1 MNRTKN
7 IRKIIGIIVITI
19 SITLMLIVMLY
30 KATYSS
36 LETNLKSTI
45 VTSDIQKADVLK
57 KQISVF
63 FSTMEGFVTS
73 ISQMTD
79 DLEKDKV
86 KLVILLS
93 DLTHEL
99 NATGMGIVTDKG
111 KGVVGLDVDFD
122 RYSGMKKALAGKNS
136 LTVVD
141 NGPNGE
147 SKCLLFAV
155 PLYDDVKGKKYV
167 FYATIAREYIYKVF
181 RSSTEYNEQYV
192 MLINK
197 NREVMLPMTNLQKQ
211 KEFSDIMDN
220 PANYKLEEKFNSFE
234 KKVKEQRGAIDQ
246 FIFNG
251 DSYYVDVVYVDDSDM
266 FLVSLVDTDEATSY
280 IQYATNMAGI
290 IFAIV
295 VGLFAIAIILT
306 TILQFRNQ
314 SNMFRLAYNDK
325 LTGIYNWEY
334 MQIKV
339 YELLKE
345 DRKLILVL
353 FDIKGLKY
361 INDIYGFAS
370 GDKIL
375 LDIANFIKENK
386 FTEDNF
392 YGYSKLEDDAF
403 ALVIEGEID
412 ERFVVMVK
420 AFMNELQGKIS
431 DLCEVNFAVGIAP
444 IKRNDDGNYHRV
456 IDDAYSAMESNSKQT
471 GITIGV
477 YDQEFKEELIKSK
490 KLEGDLPYALKNKE
504 IKVYLQPKY
513 DTATEK
519 IVGAE
524 ALVRW
529 QHHELGFISP
539 GQFIP
544 LFESNGMIS
553 KIDRY
558 VLDQVCANFKEWKAK
573 KLNLYPISVNL
584 SRAEVNDKNLVNVVK
599 SIRDKYDIGSDLVEI
614 EITESSVAN
623 NDEQLFELMEQ
634 LRTNGFKLSMD
645 DFGTG
650 YSSLSQLMKMPIDY
664 LKLDKSFIDNC
675 INDDPENKTHKFI
688 ANVVRIA
695 KDINCKVVAEGVETK
710 EQRDTLL
717 EAGCDIIQ
725 GFYYAKPM
733 PVSEYEKLLK
743 E

>member
-30 KATYSS
+30 KAAYSS

-93 DLTHEL
+93 DLTQEL

-122 RYSGMKKALAGKNS
+122 RYSGMKKALAGEIS

-155 PLYDDVKGKKYV
+155 PLYDDVKGKNYV

-197 NREVMLPMTNLQKQ
+197 NREVMLPMTDLQKQ

-220 PANYKLEEKFNSFE
+220 PANYKLEEKFNSFV
-234 KKVKEQRGAIDQ
+234 KKVKEQRGAIEQ
-246 FIFNG
+246 FSFNS

-266 FLVSLVDTDEATSY
+266 FLVSLVHTDEATSY
-280 IQYATNMAGI
+280 IQHATNMAGI

-339 YELLKE
+339 HELLK
-345 DRKLILVL
+345 DDKKLILVL
-353 FDIKGLKY
+353 FDIKGMKY
-361 INDIYGFAS
+361 INDLYGFAV

-375 LDIANFIKENK
+375 LNIADFIKDNKFEENK
-386 FTEDNF
+386 F

-403 ALVIEGEID
+403 ALVIEGEIN
-412 ERFVVMVK
+412 ERFEVMVK
-420 AFMNELQGKIS
+420 AFMNELQGKVS
-431 DLCEVNFAVGIAP
+431 DLCEINFAVGIAP
-444 IKRNDDGNYHRV
+444 IKLNDDGNYHGV
-456 IDDAYSAMESNSKQT
+456 VDNAYSAMESISKQSE
-471 GITIGV
+471 ITIGV
-477 YDQEFKEELIKSK
+477 YNQELKEELIQEK

-513 DTATEK
+513 DTVTEK

-544 LFESNGMIS
+544 LFENNGMIS

-558 VLDQVCANFKEWKAK
+558 VLDQVCAKFKEWKSEG
-573 KLNLYPISVNL
+573 LNLYPISVNL

-599 SIRDKYDIGSDLVEI
+599 SIRDKYDIGSDLIEI

-634 LRTNGFKLSMD
+634 LRENGFKLSMD

-688 ANVVRIA
+688 ENVIRIA

-710 EQRDTLL
+710 EQRDTLV
-717 EAGCDIIQ
+717 EVGCDIIQ

-733 PVSEYEKLLK
+733 PVNDYEKLLTD
-743 E
+743 

>member
-7 IRKIIGIIVITI
+7 IRKIIGIIVIII

-30 KATYSS
+30 KAAYSS

-73 ISQMTD
+73 ISQMSD

-93 DLTHEL
+93 DLTQEL

-122 RYSGMKKALAGKNS
+122 RYSGMKKALAGEIS

-155 PLYDDVKGKKYV
+155 PLYDDVKGKNYV

-197 NREVMLPMTNLQKQ
+197 NREVMLPMTDLQKQ

-220 PANYKLEEKFNSFE
+220 PANYKLEEKFNSFV
-234 KKVKEQRGAIDQ
+234 KKVKEQRGAIEQ
-246 FIFNG
+246 FSFNS

-266 FLVSLVDTDEATSY
+266 FLVSLVHTDEATSY
-280 IQYATNMAGI
+280 IQHATNMAGI

-339 YELLKE
+339 HELLK
-345 DRKLILVL
+345 DDKKLILVL
-353 FDIKGLKY
+353 FDIKGMKY
-361 INDIYGFAS
+361 INDLYGFAV

-375 LDIANFIKENK
+375 LNIADFIKDNK
-386 FTEDNF
+386 FEEDKF

-403 ALVIEGEID
+403 ALVIEGEIN
-412 ERFVVMVK
+412 ERFEVMVK
-420 AFMNELQGKIS
+420 AFMNELQGKVS
-431 DLCEVNFAVGIAP
+431 DLCEINFAVGIAP
-444 IKRNDDGNYHRV
+444 IKLNDDGNYHGV
-456 IDDAYSAMESNSKQT
+456 VDNAYSAMESISKQSE
-471 GITIGV
+471 ITIGV
-477 YDQEFKEELIKSK
+477 YNQELKEELIQEK

-513 DTATEK
+513 DTVTEK

-544 LFESNGMIS
+544 LFENNGMIS

-558 VLDQVCANFKEWKAK
+558 VLDQVCAKFKEWKSEG
-573 KLNLYPISVNL
+573 LNLYPISVNL

-599 SIRDKYDIGSDLVEI
+599 SIRDKYDIGSDLIEI

-634 LRTNGFKLSMD
+634 LRENGFKLSMD

-688 ANVVRIA
+688 ENVIRIA

-710 EQRDTLL
+710 EQRDTLV
-717 EAGCDIIQ
+717 EVGCDIIQ

-733 PVSEYEKLLK
+733 PVNDYEKLLTD
-743 E
+743 

>member
-36 LETNLKSTI
+36 LETNLKSTL

-122 RYSGMKKALAGKNS
+122 RYSGMKKALAGENS

-197 NREVMLPMTNLQKQ
+197 NREVMLPMTDLQKQ

-234 KKVKEQRGAIDQ
+234 KNVKKQKGAIDQ
-246 FIFNG
+246 FSFNSA
-251 DSYYVDVVYVDDSDM
+251 SYYVDVVYVDDSDM

-280 IQYATNMAGI
+280 IQHATNMAGI

-339 YELLKE
+339 HELLKE

-375 LDIANFIKENK
+375 LDIASFIKENK

-444 IKRNDDGNYHRV
+444 IKRNDDGNYHGV
-456 IDDAYSAMESNSKQT
+456 IDNAYSAMESNSKQT

-544 LFESNGMIS
+544 LFENNGMIS

-573 KLNLYPISVNL
+573 NLNLYPISVNL

>member
-30 KATYSS
+30 KAAYSS

-93 DLTHEL
+93 DLTQEL

-122 RYSGMKKALAGKNS
+122 RYSGMKKALAGEIS

-155 PLYDDVKGKKYV
+155 PLYDDVKGKNYV

-197 NREVMLPMTNLQKQ
+197 NREVMLPMTDLQKQ

-220 PANYKLEEKFNSFE
+220 PANYKLEEKFNSFV
-234 KKVKEQRGAIDQ
+234 KKVKEQRGAIEQ
-246 FIFNG
+246 FSFNS

-266 FLVSLVDTDEATSY
+266 FLVSLVHTDEATSY
-280 IQYATNMAGI
+280 IQHATNMAGI

-339 YELLKE
+339 HELLK
-345 DRKLILVL
+345 DDKKLILVL
-353 FDIKGLKY
+353 FDIKGMKY
-361 INDIYGFAS
+361 INDLYGFAV

-375 LDIANFIKENK
+375 LNIADFIKDNK
-386 FTEDNF
+386 FEEDKF

-403 ALVIEGEID
+403 ALVIEGEIN
-412 ERFVVMVK
+412 ERFEVMVK
-420 AFMNELQGKIS
+420 AFMNELQGKVS
-431 DLCEVNFAVGIAP
+431 DLCEINFAVGIAP
-444 IKRNDDGNYHRV
+444 IKLNDDGNYHGV
-456 IDDAYSAMESNSKQT
+456 VDNAYSAMESISKQSE
-471 GITIGV
+471 ITIGV
-477 YDQEFKEELIKSK
+477 YNQELKEELIQEK

-504 IKVYLQPKY
+504 IKVYLHPKY
-513 DTATEK
+513 DTVTEK

-544 LFESNGMIS
+544 LFENNGMIS

-558 VLDQVCANFKEWKAK
+558 VLDQVCAKFKEWKSEG
-573 KLNLYPISVNL
+573 LNLYPISVNL

-599 SIRDKYDIGSDLVEI
+599 SIRDKYDIGSDLIEI

-634 LRTNGFKLSMD
+634 LRENGFKLSMD

-688 ANVVRIA
+688 ENVIRIA

-710 EQRDTLL
+710 EQRDTLV
-717 EAGCDIIQ
+717 EVGCDIIQ

-733 PVSEYEKLLK
+733 PVNDYEKLLTD
-743 E
+743 

>member
-30 KATYSS
+30 KAAYSS

-73 ISQMTD
+73 ISQMSD

-93 DLTHEL
+93 DLTQEL

-122 RYSGMKKALAGKNS
+122 RYSGMKKALAGEIS

-155 PLYDDVKGKKYV
+155 PLYDDVKGKNYV

-197 NREVMLPMTNLQKQ
+197 NREVMLPMTDLQKQ

-220 PANYKLEEKFNSFE
+220 PANYKLEEKFNSFV
-234 KKVKEQRGAIDQ
+234 KKVKEQRGAIEQ
-246 FIFNG
+246 FSFNS

-266 FLVSLVDTDEATSY
+266 FLVSLVHTDEATSY
-280 IQYATNMAGI
+280 IQHATNMAGI

-339 YELLKE
+339 HELLK
-345 DRKLILVL
+345 DDKKLILVL
-353 FDIKGLKY
+353 FDIKGMKY
-361 INDIYGFAS
+361 INDLYGFAV

-375 LDIANFIKENK
+375 LNIADFIKDNKFEENK
-386 FTEDNF
+386 F

-403 ALVIEGEID
+403 ALVIEGEIN
-412 ERFVVMVK
+412 ERFEVMVK
-420 AFMNELQGKIS
+420 AFMNELQGKVS
-431 DLCEVNFAVGIAP
+431 DLCEINFAVGIAP
-444 IKRNDDGNYHRV
+444 IKLNDDGNYHGV
-456 IDDAYSAMESNSKQT
+456 VDNAYSAMESISKQSE
-471 GITIGV
+471 ITIGV
-477 YDQEFKEELIKSK
+477 YNQELKEELIQEK

-513 DTATEK
+513 DTVTEK

-544 LFESNGMIS
+544 LFENNGMIS

-558 VLDQVCANFKEWKAK
+558 VLDQVCAKFKEWKSEG
-573 KLNLYPISVNL
+573 LNLYPISVNL

-599 SIRDKYDIGSDLVEI
+599 SIRDKYDIGSDLIEI

-634 LRTNGFKLSMD
+634 LRENGFKLSMD

-688 ANVVRIA
+688 ENVIRIA

-710 EQRDTLL
+710 EQRDTLV
-717 EAGCDIIQ
+717 EVGCDIIQ

-733 PVSEYEKLLK
+733 PVNDYEKLLTD
-743 E
+743 

>member
-19 SITLMLIVMLY
+19 SITLMLIVLLY

-122 RYSGMKKALAGKNS
+122 RYSGMKKALAGENS

-155 PLYDDVKGKKYV
+155 SLYDDVKGKNYV

-197 NREVMLPMTNLQKQ
+197 NREVMLPMTDLQKQ
-211 KEFSDIMDN
+211 KEFSDIIDN

-234 KKVKEQRGAIDQ
+234 KKVKEQRGAIEQ
-246 FIFNG
+246 FSFNS

-280 IQYATNMAGI
+280 IQHATNMAGI

-339 YELLKE
+339 HELLKE

-392 YGYSKLEDDAF
+392 YGYSL
-403 ALVIEGEID
+403 
-412 ERFVVMVK
+412 
-420 AFMNELQGKIS
+420 
-431 DLCEVNFAVGIAP
+431 
-444 IKRNDDGNYHRV
+444 
-456 IDDAYSAMESNSKQT
+456 SK
-471 GITIGV
+471 
-477 YDQEFKEELIKSK
+477 F
-490 KLEGDLPYALKNKE
+490 
-504 IKVYLQPKY
+504 
-513 DTATEK
+513 
-519 IVGAE
+519 
-524 ALVRW
+524 
-529 QHHELGFISP
+529 
-539 GQFIP
+539 
-544 LFESNGMIS
+544 
-553 KIDRY
+553 
-558 VLDQVCANFKEWKAK
+558 
-573 KLNLYPISVNL
+573 
-584 SRAEVNDKNLVNVVK
+584 DKNFC
-599 SIRDKYDIGSDLVEI
+599 R
-614 EITESSVAN
+614 
-623 NDEQLFELMEQ
+623 
-634 LRTNGFKLSMD
+634 
-645 DFGTG
+645 
-650 YSSLSQLMKMPIDY
+650 
-664 LKLDKSFIDNC
+664 
-675 INDDPENKTHKFI
+675 
-688 ANVVRIA
+688 
-695 KDINCKVVAEGVETK
+695 
-710 EQRDTLL
+710 
-717 EAGCDIIQ
+717 
-725 GFYYAKPM
+725 
-733 PVSEYEKLLK
+733 
-743 E
+743 

>member
-73 ISQMTD
+73 ISQMSD

-122 RYSGMKKALAGKNS
+122 RYSGMKKALAGEIS

-197 NREVMLPMTNLQKQ
+197 NREVMLPMTDLQKQ

-220 PANYKLEEKFNSFE
+220 PANYKLEEKFNSFV
-234 KKVKEQRGAIDQ
+234 KKVKEQRGAIEQ
-246 FIFNG
+246 FRFNS

-266 FLVSLVDTDEATSY
+266 FLVSLVHTDEATSY
-280 IQYATNMAGI
+280 IQHATNMAGI

-339 YELLKE
+339 HELLK
-345 DRKLILVL
+345 DDKKLILVL
-353 FDIKGLKY
+353 FDIKGMKY
-361 INDIYGFAS
+361 INDLYGFAV

-375 LDIANFIKENK
+375 LDIADFIKDNK
-386 FTEDNF
+386 FEEDKF

-403 ALVIEGEID
+403 ALVIEGEIN
-412 ERFVVMVK
+412 ERFEVMVK
-420 AFMNELQGKIS
+420 AFMNELQGKVS
-431 DLCEVNFAVGIAP
+431 DLCKINFAVGIAP
-444 IKRNDDGNYHRV
+444 IKLNDDGNYHGV
-456 IDDAYSAMESNSKQT
+456 VDNAYSAMESISKQSE
-471 GITIGV
+471 ITIGV
-477 YDQEFKEELIKSK
+477 YNQELKEELIQEK

-513 DTATEK
+513 DTVTEK

-544 LFESNGMIS
+544 LFENNGMIS

-558 VLDQVCANFKEWKAK
+558 VLDQVCAKFKEWKSEG
-573 KLNLYPISVNL
+573 LNLYPISVNL

-599 SIRDKYDIGSDLVEI
+599 SIRDKYDIGSDLIEI

-634 LRTNGFKLSMD
+634 LRENGFKLSMD

-688 ANVVRIA
+688 ENVIRIA

-710 EQRDTLL
+710 EQRDTLV
-717 EAGCDIIQ
+717 EVGCDIIQ

-733 PVSEYEKLLK
+733 PVNDYEKLLTD
-743 E
+743 

>member
-30 KATYSS
+30 KAAYSS

-93 DLTHEL
+93 DLTQEL

-122 RYSGMKKALAGKNS
+122 RYSGMKKALAGEIS

-155 PLYDDVKGKKYV
+155 PLYDDVKGKNYV

-197 NREVMLPMTNLQKQ
+197 NREVMLPMTDLQKQ

-220 PANYKLEEKFNSFE
+220 PANYKLEEKFNSFV
-234 KKVKEQRGAIDQ
+234 KKVKEQRGAIEQ
-246 FIFNG
+246 FSFNS

-266 FLVSLVDTDEATSY
+266 FLVSLVHTDEATSY
-280 IQYATNMAGI
+280 IQHATNMAGI

-339 YELLKE
+339 HELLK
-345 DRKLILVL
+345 DDKKLILVL
-353 FDIKGLKY
+353 FDIKGMKY
-361 INDIYGFAS
+361 INDLYGFAV

-375 LDIANFIKENK
+375 LNIADFIKDNK
-386 FTEDNF
+386 FEEDKF

-403 ALVIEGEID
+403 ALVIEGEIN
-412 ERFVVMVK
+412 ERFEVMVK
-420 AFMNELQGKIS
+420 AFMNELQGKVS
-431 DLCEVNFAVGIAP
+431 DLCEINFAVGIAP
-444 IKRNDDGNYHRV
+444 IKLNDDGNYHGV
-456 IDDAYSAMESNSKQT
+456 VDNAYSAMESISKQSE
-471 GITIGV
+471 ITIGV
-477 YDQEFKEELIKSK
+477 YNQELKEELIQEK

-513 DTATEK
+513 DTVTEK

-544 LFESNGMIS
+544 LFENNGMIS

-558 VLDQVCANFKEWKAK
+558 VLDQVCAKFKEWKSEG
-573 KLNLYPISVNL
+573 LNLYPISVNL

-599 SIRDKYDIGSDLVEI
+599 SIRDKYDIGSDLIEI

-634 LRTNGFKLSMD
+634 LRENGFKLSMD

-688 ANVVRIA
+688 ENVIRIA

-710 EQRDTLL
+710 EQRDTLV
-717 EAGCDIIQ
+717 EVGCDIIQ

-733 PVSEYEKLLK
+733 PVNDYEKLLTD
-743 E
+743 